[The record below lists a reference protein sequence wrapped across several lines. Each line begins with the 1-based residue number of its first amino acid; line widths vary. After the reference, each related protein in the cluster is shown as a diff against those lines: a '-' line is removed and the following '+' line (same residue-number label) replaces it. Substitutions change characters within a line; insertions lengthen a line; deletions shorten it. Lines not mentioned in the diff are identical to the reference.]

1 MQVFYSKKGLDGV
14 ALELACGNC
23 YVSRQLLSKYF
34 SRIEFLDQAQNAR
47 LEVEKFQKDFPGVAT
62 KFYH

>member
-1 MQVFYSKKGLDGV
+1 MLVFHSKKGLGGV
-14 ALELACGNC
+14 ALEMACGNC
-23 YVSRQLLSKYF
+23 YVSRQLLCKHF

-47 LEVEKFQKDFPGVAT
+47 LEVEKFQRDFPDVAT